1 MSESSAEL
9 NTESNLL
16 PVNLSLL
23 LDELRLAQEDETQ
36 YVHRVTGKLQ
46 LISEE
51 EIAIMGE
58 VHDDMLPEIE
68 VEIIDDIREALVSD
82 DWIELPSSLPEEP
95 LLGEFAK
102 EIADEALRTNLQTL
116 LKTSYGM
123 SQRVLDFLY
132 EQDLEDAW
140 AKFQRQALEKAIAT
154 QLKKHNIPF
163 V

>member
-9 NTESNLL
+9 NAESNFL

-23 LDELRLAQEDETQ
+23 LDELRMAQEDETQ

-51 EIAIMGE
+51 EIAVLGE
-58 VHDDMLPEIE
+58 IHDDMLPEVE
-68 VEIIDDIREALVSD
+68 VEIIDDIREILMSE

-95 LLGEFAK
+95 LLNQFAQS
-102 EIADEALRTNLQTL
+102 IADEALRTRLQTQ

-123 SQRVLDFLY
+123 SQGIMDFLY
-132 EQDLEDAW
+132 EHDLEDAW
-140 AKFQRQALEKAIAT
+140 DKFQRQALETAIAT
-154 QLKKHNIPF
+154 QLKTHKIPF